1 MKKLFAVAL
10 AMCALLCVGCNDAS
24 QSSTVQ
30 STSASSQPI
39 TDATEVVAK
48 NVQLFENADMALYY
62 NSTESGTIKFGV
74 VNKTN
79 RHLYVYADKN
89 IVVNGKTYDGDSSY
103 GIMSGEVQAYSER
116 ELGYFM
122 PAGFDENVSSLGL
135 DFWYATE
142 YGNDGVYHDKEEVH
156 IDEVNVIK

>member
-1 MKKLFAVAL
+1 MKKLFAFVL
-10 AMCALLCVGCNDAS
+10 AMCALLCVGCNDSS

-30 STSASSQPI
+30 NASANSQQV
-39 TDATEVVAK
+39 TNATEVVEK
-48 NVQLFENADMALYY
+48 NVQLFENEDMALYY

-79 RHLYVYADKN
+79 RHLYVFADKN
-89 IVVNGKTYDGDSSY
+89 IVVNGKTYDEDSSY
-103 GIMSGEVQAYSER
+103 GIMSGEIQAYSER

-122 PAGFDENVSSLGL
+122 PAGFDENVSSIGM

-142 YGNDGVYHDKEEVH
+142 YGKDGVYHDKEEVH
-156 IDEVNVIK
+156 INEVNVIK